1 MGKAEGWGALLGAV
15 GALIVEVA
23 EASERRADG
32 QGTAVCSLCRDLSS
46 SLFPVS
52 RGRLCP
58 TCIAVAHL
66 ELAKDWRK
74 LKEENDQ
81 LRALF
86 REFDAAGMSLKEVVA
101 TMTAVVTDLKTQA
114 ADNAVLRVAAS
125 AAEAECLTVRDA
137 NAALAVQAEAAQ
149 RQAELAR
156 RQAESLQRVLEAVR
170 AEKGAD
176 AAGPATPLVA
186 IMLLLHP
193 TIAAHV
199 RDLASSSA
207 SPSMAR
213 SIEAF
218 LESVLTAACQ
228 RIAVLEGPSLQIV
241 DTLKNAGY
249 LVPDD
254 FSGRVLAWLVRRTPL
269 ISRKVGS
276 PIIYAVHLD
285 WFFSPPP
292 ECLEHHQVRRR

>member
-1 MGKAEGWGALLGAV
+1 MGKTEGWGALLGAV

-101 TMTAVVTDLKTQA
+101 MMTAVVTDPPA
-114 ADNAVLRVAAS
+114 RLRRV
-125 AAEAECLTVRDA
+125 
-137 NAALAVQAEAAQ
+137 
-149 RQAELAR
+149 
-156 RQAESLQRVLEAVR
+156 SLHFSGSGGAVR
-170 AEKGAD
+170 R
-176 AAGPATPLVA
+176 PAVGLGVT
-186 IMLLLHP
+186 
-193 TIAAHV
+193 
-199 RDLASSSA
+199 
-207 SPSMAR
+207 
-213 SIEAF
+213 
-218 LESVLTAACQ
+218 
-228 RIAVLEGPSLQIV
+228 
-241 DTLKNAGY
+241 DT
-249 LVPDD
+249 
-254 FSGRVLAWLVRRTPL
+254 
-269 ISRKVGS
+269 
-276 PIIYAVHLD
+276 
-285 WFFSPPP
+285 
-292 ECLEHHQVRRR
+292 